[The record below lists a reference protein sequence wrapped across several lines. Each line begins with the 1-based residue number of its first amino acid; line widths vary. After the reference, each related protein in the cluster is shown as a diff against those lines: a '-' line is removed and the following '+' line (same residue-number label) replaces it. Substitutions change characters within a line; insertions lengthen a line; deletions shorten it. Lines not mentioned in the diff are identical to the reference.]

1 MSDVPETA
9 PARPA
14 RMKVL
19 VVDDDV
25 VSLEMLVN
33 ALKGAHET
41 RAAKDGRE
49 ALRVVREWAPDLVL
63 LDVMMPELDGL
74 EVCRIL
80 RGDPAHADTPVMFV
94 TAVDSSEGE
103 RSGLLLGAVDYI
115 TKPVDLRLMKLR
127 VRNQLELRRQRQQIR
142 EQNELLQRQKAE
154 LEATLA
160 RVKRLE
166 GVLSICMDCKKIRTE
181 NDAWQKLERYLG
193 EHTDAVFSH
202 GLCAECFDERMRI
215 EDEKEAR
222 AARRAR

>member
-1 MSDVPETA
+1 MQDDPPIRSE
-9 PARPA
+9 

-19 VVDDDV
+19 VVDDDD
-25 VSLEMLVN
+25 VSRDLLLN
-33 ALKGAHET
+33 ALKSAHET
-41 RAAKDGRE
+41 RAARDGRE
-49 ALRVVREWAPDLVL
+49 ALRVAREWAPDLVL

-80 RGDPAHADTPVMFV
+80 RQDPALADTPVMFI

-103 RSGLLLGAVDYI
+103 RRGLELGAVDYI
-115 TKPVDLRLMKLR
+115 TKPFDLRLTRLR
-127 VRNQLELRRQRQQIR
+127 VHNQLELRRQRQQIR
-142 EQNELLQRQKAE
+142 EQNELLSRQKAE

-166 GVLSICMDCKKIRTE
+166 GVLSICMDCKKIRAE
-181 NDAWQKLERYLG
+181 NDAWQQLERYLS

-215 EDEKEAR
+215 EDEKEALSE
-222 AARRAR
+222 RRRG